1 MPNKKKKTDR
11 NGDMLDQE
19 ILKAL
24 LRQSLTSQERS
35 LERCVQIVN
44 SFVEVVQERGS
55 LRMDASDVSTRIN
68 ITRTSLYRYFREGIK
83 SISEFASRVIL
94 LMNPDDYTSTHLK
107 ILMASESFMCKAPVC
122 MPTEAM
128 HLYHSDF
135 IANLSDRQFQRYVQS
150 QMLAG
155 DDHAYAR
162 MTDDD
167 EPAVQP
173 EPTKSEEEQNK
184 PIEGEQ

>member
-1 MPNKKKKTDR
+1 MPTKKKTDR

-35 LERCVQIVN
+35 LDRCVQIVN
-44 SFVEVVQERGS
+44 SFVEVVGEKGS

-107 ILMASESFMCKAPVC
+107 ILMASESFMCSAPIC

-128 HLYHSDF
+128 HLYQSDF
-135 IANLSDRQFQRYVQS
+135 IANLSDEQFRHYVQS
-150 QMLAG
+150 QKLVG
-155 DDHAYAR
+155 DDRGYAKAVSVKAPA
-162 MTDDD
+162 
-167 EPAVQP
+167 EPM
-173 EPTKSEEEQNK
+173 PTAPTQGQSANEE
-184 PIEGEQ
+184 